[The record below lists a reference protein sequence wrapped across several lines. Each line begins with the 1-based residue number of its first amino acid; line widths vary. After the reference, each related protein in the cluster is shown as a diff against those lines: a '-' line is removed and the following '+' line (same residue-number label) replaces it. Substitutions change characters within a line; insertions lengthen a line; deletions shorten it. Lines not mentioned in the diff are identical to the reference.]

1 MDDDTPRVNNS
12 STMPHKSQSLNL
24 VWAKES
30 LANESTFM
38 DETIERQV
46 EDIDVD

>member
-1 MDDDTPRVNNS
+1 
-12 STMPHKSQSLNL
+12 MPHKSQSLNL

-38 DETIERQV
+38 DETIER
-46 EDIDVD
+46 ELKDIDVD